1 MGVRATGGGGPVTPV
16 SAVNFLLCGGGE
28 APELTVEG
36 PRLSHVWPRL
46 RGGLCLWVRHAALWQ
61 GRVHRVAHGAVHV
74 VRSGGKIRSPYLP
87 PTPYTP
93 PPIPS
98 LEASRSG
105 PKKERYKKSCRTLL
119 RKSVAFEVLSFIFF
133 KKITVTPIRL
143 CFCYERVIYRNGQIC
158 IIIHLCIYLL
168 IYLFMR
174 GYI

>member
-28 APELTVEG
+28 APELTVER

-93 PPIPS
+93 PPSLPLRRVDPAQKKKDIKNLVGHCSGSLWPS
-98 LEASRSG
+98 KYYRSFF
-105 PKKERYKKSCRTLL
+105 S
-119 RKSVAFEVLSFIFF
+119 RKSQSHRSDYAFVM
-133 KKITVTPIRL
+133 
-143 CFCYERVIYRNGQIC
+143 NG
-158 IIIHLCIYLL
+158 
-168 IYLFMR
+168 
-174 GYI
+174 